1 MVTACEIASGEMGCV
16 APCQL
21 PAAPKTCHALAAAHD
36 ESVVEVMLVLVML
49 VLLMLMVMLLWLW
62 PQNRDLLLV
71 ASCLACSG
79 SNGSCHGAVSEAS
92 GAGIAGEASC
102 HNCHSI
108 SWAPRHIPRI
118 APAQYH
124 VNVFHI
130 CIVPANSCCCCLH
143 LLRDLP
149 SHSCSWMLAPKL
161 MLWSR
166 SCQKIR
172 DSPQLAQTCMLA
184 AMPPVLGL
192 NV

>member
-49 VLLMLMVMLLWLW
+49 LLLMLMVMVMVMLLW

-92 GAGIAGEASC
+92 GVGIAGEASC

-108 SWAPRHIPRI
+108 SSAPRHIPRI

-124 VNVFHI
+124 VNVSHI
-130 CIVPANSCCCCLH
+130 CIVQANSSYCYCL
-143 LLRDLP
+143 LLAL
-149 SHSCSWMLAPKL
+149 HSCSCVMF
-161 MLWSR
+161 WSR

-172 DSPQLAQTCMLA
+172 DSTQLAHTCVLA
-184 AMPPVLGL
+184 AMPPELEL